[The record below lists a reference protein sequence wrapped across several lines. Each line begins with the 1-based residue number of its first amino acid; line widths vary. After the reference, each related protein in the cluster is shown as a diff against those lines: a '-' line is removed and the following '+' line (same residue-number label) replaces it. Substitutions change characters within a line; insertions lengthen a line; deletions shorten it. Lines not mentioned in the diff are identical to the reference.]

1 MISKVVQYSANGRIF
16 TVAGGSV
23 RLLAFTSPQQMV
35 DMTEA
40 AILAKSNSKATSVV
54 TAIELCMINNK
65 GGGGGICLMM
75 KR

>member
-23 RLLAFTSPQQMV
+23 GLMTFRSPQQMV

-40 AILAKSNSKATSVV
+40 AVLAKSNSKASPAV
-54 TAIELCMINNK
+54 TAIELYMTNNT
-65 GGGGGICLMM
+65 GGGRLLGSGP
-75 KR
+75 